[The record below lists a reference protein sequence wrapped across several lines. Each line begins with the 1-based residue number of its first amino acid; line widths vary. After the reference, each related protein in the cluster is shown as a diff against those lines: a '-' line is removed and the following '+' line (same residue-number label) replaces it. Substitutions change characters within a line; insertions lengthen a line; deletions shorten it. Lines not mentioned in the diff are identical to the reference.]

1 MGEITLKFNIP
12 EEQETAEIALKSR
25 EIYGD
30 LFDLREKIRRNLKD
44 DLYAGKD
51 GVEVGEEIYKDICEI
66 VQIIER

>member
-1 MGEITLKFNIP
+1 MGEITLKFNTP

-44 DLYAGKD
+44 DLYVGKD
-51 GVEVGEEIYKDICEI
+51 GVEVGEEIYKDIWEI

>member
-1 MGEITLKFNIP
+1 MGEITLKFNTP

-44 DLYAGKD
+44 DLYVGKD